1 MQIYWQFLPTIRISY
16 KDTEIS
22 IISSLIFIKISK
34 DVNSINDLVKSQNVV
49 SVGIFFSGAG
59 GILSTKAL
67 RDNEP
72 SVRVLIPD

>member
-34 DVNSINDLVKSQNVV
+34 DVNSINDYGEITKC
-49 SVGIFFSGAG
+49 GICRHFFSEAG

-67 RDNEP
+67 RDNYP